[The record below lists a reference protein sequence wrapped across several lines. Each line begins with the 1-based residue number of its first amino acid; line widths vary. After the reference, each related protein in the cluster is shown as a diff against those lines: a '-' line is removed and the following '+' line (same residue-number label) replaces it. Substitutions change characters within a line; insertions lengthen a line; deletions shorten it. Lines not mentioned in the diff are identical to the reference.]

1 MVARPLLAPTL
12 GLLAL
17 LGAGP
22 PVRAGEEARPPTP
35 EAIDLAIEKGVGWLV
50 SEQDAQGT
58 WGSRSEPLGP
68 TALAVYALLHAGLR
82 EGQDLPASRRLA
94 RAFAWL
100 DDNGP
105 GRGRAR
111 PDDSGTYAVSLL
123 LLLLRE
129 RARPEDRP
137 RMQALADR
145 LVAQQALNGQWDYG
159 GRPPRRSDV
168 GDNSNTHFA
177 VFALGAAVGEGLL
190 VPRAALEAAR
200 TWWCSSA
207 QTDGGWGYAS
217 GGSLA
222 SASTGSMTCAG
233 IACLAL
239 LDAALSAPE
248 VGPGPPSEQAGA
260 GLGFLA
266 SVFRVDRNHGPTMDR
281 SRERQRGGGRGWLH
295 YYLWT
300 LERAMVL
307 GGQERVAGKDW
318 YALGAAHLLATQK
331 DDGSWRQ
338 EHPLYGTCFALL
350 FLSRAADPPRAYTP
364 RPAERSAG
372 VPVTPSPQGD
382 AREDPAFAPPPE
394 PAPPGTPAEW
404 LGEDLAPGV
413 LAQRVRLAGPAAL
426 LPLVEALDHPDRAR
440 RRRAHEALVEL
451 LPEERTRAIDR
462 HPLPRGRL
470 HRWLRRFARD
480 LVLEGERFTF
490 K

>member
-1 MVARPLLAPTL
+1 MVART
-12 GLLAL
+12 L
-17 LGAGP
+17 LGPALAVIALVGAGA
-22 PVRAGEEARPPTP
+22 PVRGDEPAPQTP
-35 EAIDLAIEKGVGWLV
+35 EAIDVAIEKGVGWLV
-50 SEQDAQGT
+50 ADQDPQGT

-94 RAFAWL
+94 RALRWI
-100 DDNGP
+100 DDHGP
-105 GRGRAR
+105 GRERSRA
-111 PDDSGTYAVSLL
+111 DDSGTYAVSLL

-159 GRPPRRSDV
+159 GKPPRRSDV

-177 VFALGAAVGEGLL
+177 LFALGAAVGEGLD
-190 VPRAALEAAR
+190 VPRKTLEAAR

-207 QTDGGWGYAS
+207 QKDGGWGYSS

-248 VGPGPPSEQAGA
+248 GGLPPPSEKARG

-307 GGQERVAGKDW
+307 GGHERIAGKDW

-350 FLSRAADPPRAYTP
+350 FLSRAADPPRAFTP
-364 RPAERSAG
+364 RPKEPSPA
-372 VPVTPSPQGD
+372 VPVTPRAEEAPATGP
-382 AREDPAFAPPPE
+382 DPAQAPE
-394 PAPPGTPAEW
+394 PLPEGTPAEW

-413 LAQRVRLAGPAAL
+413 LAERVRRVGPGAL

-470 HRWLRRFARD
+470 HRWLRRFGRD
-480 LVLEGERFTF
+480 LVLVEGRFTF
-490 K
+490 G